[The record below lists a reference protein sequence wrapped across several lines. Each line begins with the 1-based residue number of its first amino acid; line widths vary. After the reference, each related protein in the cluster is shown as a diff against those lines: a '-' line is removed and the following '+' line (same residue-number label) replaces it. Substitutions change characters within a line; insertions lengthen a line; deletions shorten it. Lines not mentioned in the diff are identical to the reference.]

1 MTAFPRLARI
11 RQQVPYA
18 PIADIAQAVHDEFTR
33 IELGARLKPGA
44 RIAVGAGSRG
54 IASYA
59 EVVGAVVNEL
69 KRLGASPFVFPA
81 MGSHGG
87 ATAEGQAGILAEWG
101 ITPETMGCPVV
112 SDMDVVHVGTTETGI
127 PVYCDAN
134 AFHSDGIIV
143 VNRVKVHTDFH
154 GPTESGLRK
163 MLAIGLG
170 KRLGA
175 EPIHKRGAPGLR
187 NEIPLVAAMQIER
200 APILCGVGIV
210 EDGAHNVSYIEAIPA
225 QQIPELEP
233 LLLKRS
239 YSLLAR
245 LPVDAC
251 DLLIVDYMG
260 KDISG
265 AGMDNNVLGRMYIDG
280 EPEPESPRIEV
291 VAVRR
296 LTPASHGNATGIGF
310 ADLVTQQLID
320 EMDEEVTQVNMRT
333 SGFMRRAVIPPILPN
348 DRALIA
354 RGLEIIAE
362 RKPNVVPTVMRI
374 RDTLSL
380 EEIAVS
386 ESLLPELLERPGI
399 ELLSPPQ
406 EMMFNEQ
413 DELL

>member
-1 MTAFPRLARI
+1 MELPRFATV
-11 RQQVPYA
+11 RQQVPRA
-18 PIADIAQAVHDEFTR
+18 PLPDVAAAVRSELER
-33 IELGARLKPGA
+33 IGIGDRVRPGA
-44 RIAVGAGSRG
+44 RIAIGAGSRG

-59 EVVGAVVNEL
+59 LVVRTVVEVLQAHGA
-69 KRLGASPFVFPA
+69 KPFIFPA

-87 ATAEGQAGILAEWG
+87 ATAEGQRAVLAEWG
-101 ITPETMGCPVV
+101 ITPETMGCPVI
-112 SDMDVVHVGTTETGI
+112 SSMDVVRVGEVGDV
-127 PVYCDAN
+127 PVFCDA
-134 AFHSDGIIV
+134 AAHASDGIIV
-143 VNRVKVHTDFH
+143 VNRVKIHTDFH